1 MTVPPAPTPPSWRPV
16 APPRPSR
23 WPTFTFL
30 VIALAA
36 IALAIGSWFRPL
48 PSTKASAP
56 PAPIYTDQQVAS
68 AKAIVCAAFEKIDH
82 AVALSDA
89 EGANSTDRS
98 AQLAAAALGRQ
109 VLDFG
114 SRYLFGKGR
123 RGAGDAVRTC
133 ILSSS
138 AGQCVSGTA
147 GGLHKRGYSR

>member
-1 MTVPPAPTPPSWRPV
+1 M
-16 APPRPSR
+16 
-23 WPTFTFL
+23 FTFL
-30 VIALAA
+30 VIALAVM
-36 IALAIGSWFRPL
+36 ALAVGSWFRPL

-56 PAPIYTDQQVAS
+56 PAPTYTDQQVAS
-68 AKAIVCAAFEKIDH
+68 AKANVCAAFEKIDH

-89 EGANSTDRS
+89 EGASSTDRS
-98 AQLAAAALGRQ
+98 AQLAAALGRQ

>member
-1 MTVPPAPTPPSWRPV
+1 MTVPPAPSPPPWPPV

-23 WPTFTFL
+23 WPMFTFL
-30 VIALAA
+30 VIALAVM
-36 IALAIGSWFRPL
+36 ALAVGSWFRPL

-56 PAPIYTDQQVAS
+56 PAPTYTDQQVAS
-68 AKAIVCAAFEKIDH
+68 AKANVCAAFEKIDH

-89 EGANSTDRS
+89 EGASSTDRS
-98 AQLAAAALGRQ
+98 AQLAAALGRQ

-114 SRYLFGKGR
+114 SRYLFGRGR